1 MSSDTLQKF
10 VQKKGAYQAP
20 HEAAPSLAHALAG
33 VEPTEDDLLIE
44 VLANDVPLEK
54 A

>member
-1 MSSDTLQKF
+1 MSSDNLLKI
-10 VQKKGAYQAP
+10 VRKNGGYQVR